1 MLWPRQEVLALII
14 TQLSN
19 VGGKVLSNSLVLSV
33 VKQLSRVQSPEG
45 KITYDRWLVVAKDVL
60 KWNDSCIQLF
70 WEMLIMALW
79 YTDENSQNI
88 VYDIPVDSSSLAVFL
103 AMHATDMTTRPSSP
117 AAAYNTVWPAN
128 ADMDPMMVSSQSPLS
143 PLKGSGSANS
153 SGLSVRVPPSVGSP
167 AGLSMMPSVD
177 VRSPKSPRSPKS
189 MSMTTIS
196 MSPPSR
202 SAMSLHSPRHGKS
215 ASVGQ
220 SIHLLKQKLPL
231 FLRSIAVATED
242 EATLPLGLF
251 AFSTDSHES
260 HGHAHPTL
268 QSTPSSTG
276 VEFMLSRRAIDSLGL
291 IFGGGNN
298 REDQVQYQYSAVH
311 SQTVP

>member
-1 MLWPRQEVLALII
+1 MLWPRQEVLALTI

-19 VGGKVLSNSLVLSV
+19 VGGKVLSNSLVLAV

-79 YTDENSQNI
+79 YTDENSQNA
-88 VYDIPVDSSSLAVFL
+88 VYDIPVDSSTLAVFL
-103 AMHATDMTTRPSSP
+103 ALHATDMTTRPSSP

-128 ADMDPMMVSSQSPLS
+128 ADMDPMVVSSQSPLS
-143 PLKGSGSANS
+143 PLKGSGSTNS

-167 AGLSMMPSVD
+167 ASGSSTMMQSVD

-189 MSMTTIS
+189 MSMATISS

-202 SAMSLHSPRHGKS
+202 SAMSLHSPRHGKN

-242 EATLPLGLF
+242 EATLPAGLF

-268 QSTPSSTG
+268 QSTSSSAG
-276 VEFMLSRRAIDSLGL
+276 IEFMLSRRAIDSLGL
-291 IFGGGNN
+291 IFGGGNT
-298 REDQVQYQYSAVH
+298 REEQVQAQA
-311 SQTVP
+311 